1 MLGTVLAGR
10 TAPVRGILDMLA
22 PTLTT
27 VPVRIRVNRSQSVA
41 EYLDAIQQQAV
52 SMMPF
57 GKCLRMLKS
66 LCLLS

>member
-1 MLGTVLAGR
+1 
-10 TAPVRGILDMLA
+10 MLA